1 MLFAKVGFMQTIQL
15 PRFQSHPE
23 CAVGVMTLD
32 DAWLLITQG
41 NLTIEGAKYLFPE
54 KAWDFLPKAQP
65 RQRATKAAA

>member
-1 MLFAKVGFMQTIQL
+1 MWFTEVGYMQTIQL
-15 PRFQSHPE
+15 PQFKSHPE

-65 RQRATKAAA
+65 CQSAAQTAA